1 MGASAWSYFA
11 PYQRDAF
18 AALEALRWK
27 VFREGDYFKS
37 SRVFLDFDE
46 FIEHDPSIWGDEH
59 SLGIWEAW
67 YAEVVEELREHVG
80 SPDALRWHNGSEGT
94 HSIIDITWR
103 SQLHELSSDAVKQL
117 FGTTKPTRDDVTK
130 VDVIASTVGRNHCAY
145 FNVYLEG
152 EPSEIFFFGFSG
164 D

>member
-1 MGASAWSYFA
+1 MGASGWSYFA

-27 VFREGDYFKS
+27 VFREGDYVKTS
-37 SRVFLDFDE
+37 QVCLDFDA
-46 FIEHDPSIWGDEH
+46 FIDGLHLHDDEH
-59 SLGIWEAW
+59 SLGMWEAW

-94 HSIIDITWR
+94 HSIIDIAKQ
-103 SQLHELSSDAVKQL
+103 SQLHELPSATVKQL
-117 FGTTKPTRDDVTK
+117 FGTTNPTRDDVTR
-130 VDVIASTVGRNHCAY
+130 VDVIASAVGRNHCSH
-145 FNVYLEG
+145 FTVYKDG
-152 EPSEIFFFGFSG
+152 APSELFFFGFSG